1 MLLFIIFFSQLT
13 ESHVNALQL
22 YDPCTCK
29 KESTHFIHFMSPCPS
44 CHKLKQPA
52 LVDLLL
58 SLPQHIPPGY
68 LLPKWPLYFSTFNL
82 YLMHPASTVRQVTS
96 VAFKY
101 LGK

>member
-1 MLLFIIFFSQLT
+1 MF
-13 ESHVNALQL
+13 N
-22 YDPCTCK
+22 
-29 KESTHFIHFMSPCPS
+29 

-101 LGK
+101 LGKFNVLYAIVLIEACDNNVQYHSSGLEPNLN

>member
-1 MLLFIIFFSQLT
+1 MLFSYMI
-13 ESHVNALQL
+13 HVHV
-22 YDPCTCK
+22 K
-29 KESTHFIHFMSPCPS
+29 KKVLISYTSCP
-44 CHKLKQPA
+44 HVQAAINLNPV

>member
-1 MLLFIIFFSQLT
+1 MLFSYMI
-13 ESHVNALQL
+13 HVHV
-22 YDPCTCK
+22 K
-29 KESTHFIHFMSPCPS
+29 KKVLISYTSCPHAN